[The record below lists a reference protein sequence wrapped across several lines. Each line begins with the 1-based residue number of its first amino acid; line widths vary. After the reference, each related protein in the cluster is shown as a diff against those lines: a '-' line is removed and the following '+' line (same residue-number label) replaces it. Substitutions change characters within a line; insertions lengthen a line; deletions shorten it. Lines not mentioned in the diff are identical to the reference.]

1 MGTDVEASRADD
13 EERVR
18 IAWHIL
24 TALHAAGFSAEL
36 VVADDPAIEV
46 VPLIPDWETGFSESA
61 AHRAGAGRRRAAP
74 SLSERDSA
82 EHGHSGRSRHT
93 AADLQ
98 SSNAQTRVRSI
109 GKPGDVICSA

>member
-13 EERVR
+13 DERVR

-46 VPLIPDWETGFSESA
+46 VPLIPDWETGSA
-61 AHRAGAGRRRAAP
+61 RARRT
-74 SLSERDSA
+74 ER
-82 EHGHSGRSRHT
+82 ELGVVVPLRH
-93 AADLQ
+93 
-98 SSNAQTRVRSI
+98 
-109 GKPGDVICSA
+109 

>member
-24 TALHAAGFSAEL
+24 TAFHAAGFSAEL

-46 VPLIPDWETGFSESA
+46 VPLIPDGDWFQRERG
-61 AHRAGAGRRRAAP
+61 AP
-74 SLSERDSA
+74 SGS
-82 EHGHSGRSRHT
+82 
-93 AADLQ
+93 
-98 SSNAQTRVRSI
+98 
-109 GKPGDVICSA
+109 

>member
-46 VPLIPDWETGFSESA
+46 VPLIPRLGDWFQRERGAPSGSWASSCRSVIE
-61 AHRAGAGRRRAAP
+61 RAGLR
-74 SLSERDSA
+74 
-82 EHGHSGRSRHT
+82 
-93 AADLQ
+93 
-98 SSNAQTRVRSI
+98 
-109 GKPGDVICSA
+109 